1 LTAYITT
8 VDNPYSPAT
17 QFDQWLR
24 EDMRLGYNSCAY
36 LDRIAKTNDAM
47 SKQEYRAEI
56 NRAIDEIV
64 LYNPELYRKVVV

>member
-1 LTAYITT
+1 MTAYITT

-17 QFDQWLR
+17 QFEEWYR

-36 LDRIAKTNDAM
+36 LDRIAKTDDKM
-47 SKQEYRAEI
+47 SKTEFRAEI

-64 LYNPELYRKVVV
+64 LYNPELYRKLVV

>member
-1 LTAYITT
+1 MTAYITT

-17 QFDQWLR
+17 QFEEWYR
-24 EDMRLGYNSCAY
+24 EDMRRGYNSCAY
-36 LDRIAKTNDAM
+36 LDRIAKTTDRM

-64 LYNPELYRKVVV
+64 RYNPELYRKLVV